1 MPAVNTTLYGKE
13 GETKIPLNPKTT
25 AEQVAIANESGGD
38 STVAAEIV
46 KLRQQITA
54 AVNQGIHFK
63 GTVSS
68 TAPLPTVAYKAGW
81 QYSVGEAGTYAG
93 FKCEVGDLLLCIKD
107 YASGSASNADWSCLQ
122 ANLDGVVQGPESSV
136 AEHVVVFDGTSGKQL
151 RDSGFTI
158 AKSVPADA
166 QFTDTTYAPATDQ
179 ADGLMTAAE
188 HTKLSGIEEGADKTD
203 SANVKAAG
211 AFMLEENT
219 ADDIADGSTNVVM
232 TKTERDKLGA
242 IASGAEV
249 NQNAIANIKVG
260 ETTISAGAKQ
270 DTLEI
275 AAGTGVTVTPDS
287 QTKKIT
293 IAEQYVD
300 SCVVTSLDNVP
311 SNLRNGGLII
321 LKQ

>member
-68 TAPLPTVAYKAGW
+68 TNPLPTVAYKAGW

-151 RDSGFTI
+151 KDSGFTI

-188 HTKLSGIEEGADKTD
+188 HTKLNGVEEGADKTD

-219 ADDIADGSTNVVM
+219 ADDIADGSTKVVM
-232 TKTERDKLGA
+232 TKAERDKLGA

-311 SNLRNGGLII
+311 ANLRNGGLII

>member
-68 TAPLPTVAYKAGW
+68 TNPLPTVAYKAGW

-151 RDSGFTI
+151 KDSGFTI

-188 HTKLSGIEEGADKTD
+188 HTKLNGVEEGADKTD

-219 ADDIADGSTNVVM
+219 ADDIADGSTKVVM
-232 TKTERDKLGA
+232 TKDERDKLGA

-311 SNLRNGGLII
+311 ANLRNGGLII

>member
-68 TAPLPTVAYKAGW
+68 TNPLPTVAYKAGW

-151 RDSGFTI
+151 KDSGFTI

-188 HTKLSGIEEGADKTD
+188 HTKLNGVEEGADKTD

-219 ADDIADGSTNVVM
+219 AGDIADGSTKVVM
-232 TKTERDKLGA
+232 TKDERDKLGA

-311 SNLRNGGLII
+311 ANLRNGGLII

>member
-68 TAPLPTVAYKAGW
+68 TNPLPTVAYKAGW

-151 RDSGFTI
+151 KDSGFTI

-188 HTKLSGIEEGADKTD
+188 HTKLNGVEEGADKTD

-211 AFMLEENT
+211 AFMFEENT
-219 ADDIADGSTNVVM
+219 ADDIADGSTKVVM
-232 TKTERDKLGA
+232 TKDERDKLGA

-311 SNLRNGGLII
+311 ANLRNGGLII

>member
-68 TAPLPTVAYKAGW
+68 TNPLPTVAYKAGW

-151 RDSGFTI
+151 KDSGFTI

-188 HTKLSGIEEGADKTD
+188 HTKLNGVEEGADKTD

-219 ADDIADGSTNVVM
+219 ADDIADGSTKVVM
-232 TKTERDKLGA
+232 TKDERDKLGA
-242 IASGAEV
+242 IALGAEV

-311 SNLRNGGLII
+311 ANLRNGGLII